1 MKTTGLAFGY
11 PTSHPTSSPPRRG
24 RDALFELSEQDL
36 LLKKIMNRDCWMIL
50 TAPFTTGHLFLGVDG
65 WLSEAFM
72 SECMFVDREKRGR
85 SHHFPVA

>member
-1 MKTTGLAFGY
+1 
-11 PTSHPTSSPPRRG
+11 
-24 RDALFELSEQDL
+24 
-36 LLKKIMNRDCWMIL
+36 MNRDCWMLL
-50 TAPFTTGHLFLGVDG
+50 TALFTTGHLFLGVDG